1 MLVQEP
7 SRGGSP
13 AAATPARP
21 RSGAT
26 YTFLTLAAIAV
37 LVMRHDYWNWDTPY
51 PLLFGCL
58 PVALWWQALV
68 SVSACALMWLMVRFA
83 WPHEL
88 EHVALETEHRRAAA
102 GPADAGDV
110 GGRPSD
116 G

>member
-7 SRGGSP
+7 TADRRPGE
-13 AAATPARP
+13 ATPIRP

-26 YTFLTLAAIAV
+26 YAFLTLAAIAV

-68 SVSACALMWLMVRFA
+68 SLSACALMWLMVRLA

-88 EHVALETEHRRAAA
+88 EDAAFESNRAGDGAGGA
-102 GPADAGDV
+102 GPDSSAG
-110 GGRPSD
+110 
-116 G
+116 